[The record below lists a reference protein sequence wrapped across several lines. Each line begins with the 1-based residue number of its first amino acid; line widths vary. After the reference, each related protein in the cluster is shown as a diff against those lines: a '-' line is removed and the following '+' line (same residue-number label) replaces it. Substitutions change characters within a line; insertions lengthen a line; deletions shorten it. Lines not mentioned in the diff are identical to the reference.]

1 MAEELSIS
9 EEIEEDDFADSSDKD
24 NDGGGSTEEQVT
36 KDETVS
42 TEVSMAVDYKE
53 KF

>member
-9 EEIEEDDFADSSDKD
+9 EEIEDDFADSSDNKD
-24 NDGGGSTEEQVT
+24 GGSTEEQVT

-42 TEVSMAVDYKE
+42 TEASMAADYKE

>member
-24 NDGGGSTEEQVT
+24 NGGSTEEQVT

>member
-9 EEIEEDDFADSSDKD
+9 EEIEEDDFADSSDNKD
-24 NDGGGSTEEQVT
+24 NGGSTEEQVT

-42 TEVSMAVDYKE
+42 TEASMAADYKE